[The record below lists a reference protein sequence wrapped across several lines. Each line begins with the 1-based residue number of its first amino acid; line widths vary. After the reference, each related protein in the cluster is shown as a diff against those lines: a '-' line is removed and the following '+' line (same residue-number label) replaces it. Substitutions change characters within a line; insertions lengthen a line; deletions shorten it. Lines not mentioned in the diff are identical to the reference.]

1 LQPGAEAG
9 SAARLRT
16 RSLSARRRNQRWE
29 ENVQMTRS
37 RRRACTLSA
46 AAVAAI
52 AALIA
57 GCGGSGSSSSS
68 SGGGS
73 GGASKSPITIGASL
87 SLSGDFASDGQNFQK
102 GYMLWAADVNKAGGL
117 LGHPVKLDIISDASS
132 PTQVVT
138 NYQKLIS
145 SDHDQLV
152 FGPFSTLLTV
162 PSSKV
167 VNRYGYAFVEGAG
180 GAPAA
185 FGNGLHNIFDVSL
198 PVIDN
203 LIPFAKW
210 IVSLPASERPKTA
223 AIATSND
230 PFTEPQLPL
239 AASILQGAG
248 IKILYNKVF
257 PAEVTD
263 YAPIATSV
271 ASTKAD
277 VMLLGSVD
285 VPTVSAFIH
294 AFIQQHYN
302 PKAFIATAGP
312 DQGTAF
318 LKAIGGAG
326 NAEAAMF
333 PNGWY
338 PGYANAQSQQMV
350 SEYVAKYGGTAAGV
364 GADVAEAYSVGQVVA
379 QAVAATHSFDN
390 AKIISYLHS
399 GVTLNSVQGPVKFDS
414 LGENGAAAAFVFQW
428 QKGNQVQ
435 VLPVGASGSKAPEYP
450 KPNWGS

>member
-1 LQPGAEAG
+1 MRKAW
-9 SAARLRT
+9 
-16 RSLSARRRNQRWE
+16 LSSGVA
-29 ENVQMTRS
+29 V
-37 RRRACTLSA
+37 
-46 AAVAAI
+46 AVAAI
-52 AALIA
+52 AAVLA
-57 GCGGSGSSSSS
+57 GCGSSSSS
-68 SGGGS
+68 TTSSASSGGGS
-73 GGASKSPITIGASL
+73 TSSSTSGSTGAATGSPITIGASL

-102 GYMLWAADVNKAGGL
+102 GYTLWADDINKAGGL

-132 PTQVVT
+132 PAQVVT

-145 SDHDQLV
+145 SDGAKLV

-203 LIPFAKW
+203 LVPFAKW
-210 IVSLPASERPKTA
+210 ISSLPASERPKTA
-223 AIATSND
+223 AYATSDD
-230 PFTEPQLPL
+230 PFTQPQIPI
-239 AASILQGAG
+239 AQQIMSAAG
-248 IKILYNKVF
+248 IKTVYNKVF

-263 YAPIATSV
+263 YAPIATAV
-271 ASTKAD
+271 ASSKAE
-277 VMLLGSVD
+277 VVVLGSVD
-285 VPTVSAFIH
+285 VPTVSAFVH

-312 DQGTAF
+312 DQGASF
-318 LKAIGGAG
+318 VKAVGGEA
-326 NAEAAMF
+326 NADGIMY

-350 SEYVAKYGGTAAGV
+350 NEYVAKYGGKPADV
-364 GADVAEAYSVGQVVA
+364 GADVAEAYSVGQIVA
-379 QAVAATHSFDN
+379 QAVAATHSLDN
-390 AKIISYLHS
+390 AKIQAYLHS
-399 GVTLNSVQGPVKFDS
+399 GVTLNSVQGPVKFDAK
-414 LGENGAAAAFVFQW
+414 GENGAAAAFVFQW

-435 VLPVGASGSKAPEYP
+435 VLPVGASGSQAPVYP
-450 KPNWGS
+450 KPNWQ